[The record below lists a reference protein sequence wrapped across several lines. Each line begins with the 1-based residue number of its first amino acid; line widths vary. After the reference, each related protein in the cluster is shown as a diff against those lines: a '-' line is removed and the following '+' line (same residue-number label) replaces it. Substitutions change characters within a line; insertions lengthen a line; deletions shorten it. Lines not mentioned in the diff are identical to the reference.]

1 MKVIITETQYK
12 KLQKHLKQ
20 NQLNEAS
27 FGKKLGMGALGAGLA
42 LGSPEAKGQD
52 YDYVKSD
59 FDSPNKTMTQSR
71 NIEPTGRF
79 TFPTDYG
86 GKKDRVVVDSN
97 IVNITSPTQIADI
110 LSMVYTQYDSLVI
123 PINRKNIDETNFI
136 LQNVIIDSSYGGKN
150 LDGYY
155 FVPKGIRSED
165 DIYNSPF
172 LKKILGVLKGTFGP
186 NVRLPI
192 EKVRMDNSVVI
203 RFIKLVES
211 EQTPFNIKRDRNGR
225 EVIYK
230 EYDFN

>member
-12 KLQKHLKQ
+12 KLQRHLKQ

-27 FGKKLGMGALGAGLA
+27 FGKKVGMAALGGALS
-42 LGSPEAKGQD
+42 LGSAKGQE
-52 YDYVKSD
+52 
-59 FDSPNKTMTQSR
+59 
-71 NIEPTGRF
+71 IEPTGKF

-86 GKKDRVVVDSN
+86 GKRDKVIIDSN

-110 LSMVYTQYDSLVI
+110 LSMVYTQYDSLEI
-123 PINRKNIDETNFI
+123 PIDRENISKTNFI

-165 DIYNSPF
+165 DILKSPF
-172 LKKILGVLKGTFGP
+172 LKKIWGYLKGAFGE

-192 EKVRMDNSVVI
+192 KKVRMDNSVVV

-211 EQTPFNIKRDRNGR
+211 EQTPFNIKRDREGR

-230 EYDFN
+230 EFDYN

>member
-12 KLQKHLKQ
+12 RLQKHLKQ

-27 FGKKLGMGALGAGLA
+27 FGRNIGMAALGGVLSF
-42 LGSPEAKGQD
+42 GSAKGQE
-52 YDYVKSD
+52 V
-59 FDSPNKTMTQSR
+59 
-71 NIEPTGRF
+71 EPTGKF

-86 GKKDRVVVDSN
+86 GKRDKVTVDSN
-97 IVNITSPTQIADI
+97 TVNITSPTQIADI
-110 LSMVYTQYDSLVI
+110 LQMVYTQYDSLEI
-123 PINRKNIDETNFI
+123 PIDRENIGKTNYI

-155 FVPKGIRSED
+155 FVPRGVRSED
-165 DIYNSPF
+165 DILNSPF
-172 LKKILGVLKGTFGP
+172 LKKMWGYLKGVFGE

-192 EKVRMDNSVVI
+192 KKVRMDNSVLL

-211 EQTPFNIKRDRNGR
+211 EQTPFGIKRDRNGN

-230 EYDFN
+230 EFDYN

>member
-12 KLQKHLKQ
+12 RLQKHLKQ
-20 NQLNEAS
+20 NKLNEAS
-27 FGKKLGMGALGAGLA
+27 FGKKVGMAALGGALS
-42 LGSPEAKGQD
+42 LGSAKGQE
-52 YDYVKSD
+52 V
-59 FDSPNKTMTQSR
+59 
-71 NIEPTGRF
+71 EPTGKF

-86 GKKDRVVVDSN
+86 GKRDKVIIDSN
-97 IVNITSPTQIADI
+97 TVNITSPTQIADI
-110 LSMVYTQYDSLVI
+110 LSMVYTQYDSLEI

-155 FVPKGIRSED
+155 FVPRGVRSED
-165 DIYNSPF
+165 DILKSPF
-172 LKKILGVLKGTFGP
+172 LKKIWGVLKGVFGE

-192 EKVRMDNSVVI
+192 KKVRMDNSVVL

-211 EQTPFNIKRDRNGR
+211 EQTPFNIKRDRNGK